1 MVTRRKMDLKNG
13 HIVIAIPESGLFL
26 RDGHFA
32 SGNGMQP
39 VIEEMILFS
48 RRADAEAHKAQNE
61 EYWRQRP
68 TGEDRYNF
76 AVVSVLVRERL

>member
-1 MVTRRKMDLKNG
+1 MDLKNG

-26 RDGHFA
+26 RDGRFA

-48 RRADAEAHKAQNE
+48 RRADAEAHRAQNE

-68 TGEDRYNF
+68 TGEERYNF
-76 AVVSVLVRERL
+76 AVVPVLVHERL